1 MSDKTAHDDDF
12 DGIKEEDNPM
22 PDWWLWTFLLS
33 IPFAFI
39 YFIHFHMND
48 DVGIMAEYLAEKAK
62 VEAKIA
68 ANGPQINELAEQVNG
83 AMANEASLQ
92 VGANVFSQ
100 QCAVCHGQQGEG
112 LIGPNLTDRHFI
124 HGNSAESVLTVINE
138 GALQKGMPAWGQIL
152 SQEQLVHV
160 TAFVK
165 SLEGKMIAG
174 KPAEG
179 EEISN

>member
-1 MSDKTAHDDDF
+1 MSDNNAHDDDF

-39 YFIHFHMND
+39 YFIHYHMTD
-48 DVGIMAEYLAEKAK
+48 DAGLMAEYLAEKAE
-62 VEAKIA
+62 VEAVIA
-68 ANGPQINELAEQVNG
+68 AHGPKLGDLAAKVTEALGVEATLLDGAQVYT
-83 AMANEASLQ
+83 
-92 VGANVFSQ
+92 Q

-112 LIGPNLTDRHFI
+112 LIGPNLTDKHAI
-124 HGNSAESVLTVINE
+124 HGAGIESVLKVINE
-138 GALQKGMPAWGQIL
+138 GSLQKGMPAWGQVL
-152 SQEQLVHV
+152 SKDQLVHV

-165 SLEGKMIAG
+165 SLEGKMLPG

-179 EEISN
+179 QEF